1 MHRAQPVSDAARGDV
16 SLLYAADPQDLS
28 KLTTVHE
35 SCRFLERSTYEEI
48 VRKTVVCCVDIALR
62 NAEGNYLVLRR
73 GTHPAKG
80 YWWLPGGRL
89 LKGET
94 FFAGA
99 VRKAAQEA
107 GVADATP
114 IKTLGVWNTFFE
126 TSAHMDQCAE
136 PALLGTQT
144 VNAIVL
150 LETSMSAAQIA
161 IALDATSEAYKWIT
175 AAEAASQPATGDAED
190 TYVRLGL
197 ERAEAAYAAYTATQA
212 ARGGENSSATSALL
226 RAAKVGGAL
235 LAACAVFS
243 SGFILGAGYVCIA
256 MKKRKDAESA
266 AAADAAT
273 QPSV

>member
-1 MHRAQPVSDAARGDV
+1 MMSAAPVSDAAAGDV
-16 SLLYAADPQDLS
+16 SLLYAADPHDLS

-62 NAEGNYLVLRR
+62 NTEGKYLVLRR

-107 GVADATP
+107 GVADATA

-136 PALLGTQT
+136 PALVGTQT

-150 LETSMSAAQIA
+150 CETSMSAAQIA
-161 IALDATSEAYKWIT
+161 VKLDATSEAYKWIT
-175 AAEAASQPATGDAED
+175 AAEAASQPAAGEAED

-197 ERAEAAYAAYTATQA
+197 ERAEAAYAAAEA
-212 ARGGENSSATSALL
+212 ARSEGASASAALV
-226 RAAKVGGAL
+226 RAAKAGGAL
-235 LAACAVFS
+235 LAAFVVFGG
-243 SGFILGAGYVCIA
+243 GFVVGAGYVCLA
-256 MKKRKDAESA
+256 MKTRKDAERVA
-266 AAADAAT
+266 AANVAT
-273 QPSV
+273 QTSM